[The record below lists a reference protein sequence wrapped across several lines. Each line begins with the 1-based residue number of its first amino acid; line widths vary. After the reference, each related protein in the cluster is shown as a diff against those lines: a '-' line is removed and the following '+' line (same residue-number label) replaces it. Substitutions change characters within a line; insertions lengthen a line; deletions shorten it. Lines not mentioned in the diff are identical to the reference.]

1 MYFII
6 TERQKRKTA
15 KNAEEIIRK
24 KYLNNNSDSSDTE
37 EDFVTVNH
45 KLNRDVR
52 SVSPSLKRNLLDKSE
67 SFNGAKKVKI
77 GDNTETIKSTAKND
91 IVKLAF
97 VEKLYQRDIKETLTK
112 LTQKVKKL
120 K

>member
-24 KYLNNNSDSSDTE
+24 KYLNNDSDSTETDE
-37 EDFVTVNH
+37 EDVTVKSH
-45 KLNRDVR
+45 RDVR
-52 SVSPSLKRNLLDKSE
+52 SASPSLKRNCLDKSE
-67 SFNGAKKVKI
+67 SFNGVKKVKI
-77 GDNTETIKSTAKND
+77 GDNTETAKSTAKND

-97 VEKLYQRDIKETLTK
+97 VEKLYQRDVKETLKK
-112 LTQKVKKL
+112 LTQKVKTL